1 MQQSFDRKNFIHL
14 LLVVEKGISTG
25 GRAGLG
31 PSKMGWKFP
40 QRCVWDTER
49 ERSRAGR
56 QGPVMAATRTP
67 LRVSNLPLDLRME
80 LRGRS
85 GLAIVVVVVVDD
97 AGQGQVQGDCV
108 FLLSQIGAGGGRG
121 RPGRGPA

>member
-1 MQQSFDRKNFIHL
+1 
-14 LLVVEKGISTG
+14 
-25 GRAGLG
+25 
-31 PSKMGWKFP
+31 
-40 QRCVWDTER
+40 
-49 ERSRAGR
+49 
-56 QGPVMAATRTP
+56 MAATRTP

-85 GLAIVVVVVVDD
+85 GLAIVVVVVDD